1 MHSVQGGR
9 IQCASLLDEL
19 WTLKTEPVKI
29 I

>member
-1 MHSVQGGR
+1 MRSMQGGR
-9 IQCASLLDEL
+9 IQCESLLDEL